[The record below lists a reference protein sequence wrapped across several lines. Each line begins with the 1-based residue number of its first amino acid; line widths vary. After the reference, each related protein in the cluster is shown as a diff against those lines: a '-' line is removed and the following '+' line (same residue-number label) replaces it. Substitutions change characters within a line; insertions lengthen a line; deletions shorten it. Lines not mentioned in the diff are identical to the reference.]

1 MNSYLVSAI
10 KQFEYYKGLGEK
22 TFLQLQASQI
32 HTKPSEE
39 SNSIYIIIK
48 HLHGNMLSRFQDFL
62 LSDGEKPWRNRDSE
76 FEEADNDTY
85 YLQLWNEGWV
95 TLLDTLKTLNEDD
108 LEKTV
113 FIRNEGHSVTEAIN
127 RQLCHYAYHV
137 GQIVFIGKL
146 LVNEEWKSLSIPK
159 NKSAD
164 YNAVKFSKD
173 KGNRHFTDNV
183 EESV

>member
-1 MNSYLVSAI
+1 MNTYLESAI
-10 KQFEYYKGLGEK
+10 KQFEYNKLLGEK
-22 TFLQLQASQI
+22 TFLQLTDAQI
-32 HTKPSEE
+32 HLQPTSE
-39 SNSIYIIIK
+39 SNSIYIIVK

-62 LSDGEKPWRNRDSE
+62 ISDGEKPWRTRDEE
-76 FEEADNDTY
+76 FESDESGVH
-85 YLQLWNEGWV
+85 YLQLWNEGWA
-95 TLLDTLKTLNEDD
+95 TLLDTLRSLKEDD

-113 FIRNEGHSVTEAIN
+113 FIRNEGHSVVEAIN

-146 LVNEEWKSLSIPK
+146 IVNNEWVSLSIPK

-164 YNAVKFSKD
+164 YNAVKFSKN

-183 EESV
+183 DEPV